1 MNPNLKSVLL
11 NVVASALWAIFG
23 GGLVILLKRLSDRSA
38 KAKRLREI
46 SEASREGNV
55 AICVRVGG
63 RAAALPDVE
72 DYLRKNLREI
82 RTLLSYDVASSDLKA
97 DGSLINQETAASIVE
112 DIVEGLAA
120 YGKGTQA
127 RVHFFPSG
135 IVAFAPLLLA
145 IMTNWGRVV
154 VYHLTEQGYVP
165 LYELSKDR
173 IHRATRVSRQPRI
186 GRSSEYKEICYQPNR
201 NRESAPGHEPE
212 VC

>member
-23 GGLVILLKRLSDRSA
+23 GGLVLLLKWRRERSA

-46 SEASREGNV
+46 SEVSSEGDI
-55 AICVRVGG
+55 AICLRVGG

-72 DYLRKNLREI
+72 DYLRKNRPEI
-82 RTLLSYDVASSDLKA
+82 RTLLSYDVASSDLKT
-97 DGSLINQETAASIVE
+97 DGSLTHPETAASIVE
-112 DIVEGLAA
+112 DVVEGLAA
-120 YGKGTQA
+120 YGKGTQT

-154 VYHLTEQGYVP
+154 VYHLTEQGYTP
-165 LYELSKDR
+165 LYELSKDK
-173 IHRATRVSRQPRI
+173 IHQATRVFPSTRTWQVVRVHDALQLI
-186 GRSSEYKEICYQPNR
+186 EKK
-201 NRESAPGHEPE
+201 
-212 VC
+212 